1 MSIASTYLNKLKTLF
16 SLLGHKHDITDV
28 TTLQDTLDTKAT
40 VDILSND
47 VDTSQS
53 TNYDTG
59 RFNHMGN
66 TGNAILSTK
75 LDITTP
81 SNSDFSIQIG
91 EIVIKG
97 GVFRTDVNSNISGAA
112 ATTHGFGANGE
123 NLYTFNFKEEFP
135 NECMLV
141 ILNPIPPINNVTVPE
156 TGPHIAAHPL
166 AWDKTGV
173 RILFDN
179 SQDVHTDWNG
189 ISWFAIGK

>member
-16 SLLGHKHDITDV
+16 SLLGHKHDIADV
-28 TTLQDTLDTKAT
+28 ITLQDTLTAKAT
-40 VDILSND
+40 VDILSNS

-53 TNYDTG
+53 TNYGTG
-59 RFNHMGN
+59 RFDYMGGIG
-66 TGNAILSTK
+66 TALLSSK

-81 SNSDFSIQIG
+81 TNSDFSIQIG

-97 GVFRTDVNSNISGAA
+97 GVFRTDVNANISGAA
-112 ATTHGFGANGE
+112 ITTHGFGATAMD
-123 NLYTFNFKEEFP
+123 LYKFNFKEEFP

-141 ILNPIPPINNVTVPE
+141 ILNPIPPIINVRVDDA
-156 TGPHIAAHPL
+156 GPHIAAHPL

-179 SQDVHTDWNG
+179 SHDTHTNWNG
-189 ISWFAIGK
+189 ISWLAIGK

>member
-16 SLLGHKHDITDV
+16 SLLGHKHDIADV
-28 TTLQDTLDTKAT
+28 TTLQDTLTAKAT

-59 RFNHMGN
+59 RFDYMGA
-66 TGNAILSTK
+66 TGTAILSSK

-81 SNSDFSIQIG
+81 TNSDFSIQIG

-97 GVFRTDVNSNISGAA
+97 GVFRTDVNANISGAA
-112 ATTHGFGANGE
+112 TTTHGFGATAE
-123 NLYTFNFKEEFP
+123 DLYKFQFKEAFP
-135 NECMLV
+135 TECMLV
-141 ILNPIPPINNVTVPE
+141 ILNPIPPITNVPVPD
-156 TGPHIAAHPL
+156 TGPHISAHPL

-179 SQDVHTDWNG
+179 TQESHTNWNG
-189 ISWFAIGK
+189 ISWLAIGK